1 MVRMD
6 SDLLGILLA
15 LLTFVLPAVSAFL
28 EKRRKEKRR
37 GGARML
43 HAEPSDPY
51 PDKESSTDAEGL
63 HVYATRQE
71 MPPAGG
77 DERDAPQHMQEED
90 VRAREIEE
98 LFEVLLGVQKKPAQE
113 EPVHVEPVVEEI
125 VPEVPVEQ
133 LQQVHSGQ
141 QEELFEEAVPAFGE
155 ALREEDSQPRQQ
167 PARESGADVPAA
179 GKSLKERLKEHPEDM
194 VLFAEIMKPK
204 FKEF

>member
-1 MVRMD
+1 MNRLD
-6 SDLLGILLA
+6 SDLMGLLLA
-15 LLTFVLPAVSAFL
+15 ILTFALPAVSALF
-28 EKRRKEKRR
+28 EKRRKERR
-37 GGARML
+37 RRDASA
-43 HAEPSDPY
+43 HEEPGRQY
-51 PDKESSTDAEGL
+51 PDNESPFSFTEDASSQEGPE
-63 HVYATRQE
+63 VQMEE
-71 MPPAGG
+71 MPRQP
-77 DERDAPQHMQEED
+77 EED
-90 VRAREIEE
+90 ERAREIEE

-125 VPEVPVEQ
+125 VPEVRVEQ
-133 LQQVHSGQ
+133 LQSGQ

-167 PARESGADVPAA
+167 PAQEPGADVPAA

>member
-1 MVRMD
+1 MNRLD
-6 SDLLGILLA
+6 SDLMGLLLA
-15 LLTFVLPAVSAFL
+15 ILTFALPAVSALF
-28 EKRRKEKRR
+28 EKRRKERR
-37 GGARML
+37 RRDA
-43 HAEPSDPY
+43 
-51 PDKESSTDAEGL
+51 SSHEGPE
-63 HVYATRQE
+63 VQMEQMPRQPE
-71 MPPAGG
+71 E
-77 DERDAPQHMQEED
+77 DERT
-90 VRAREIEE
+90 REIEE

-125 VPEVPVEQ
+125 VPEVQVEQ
-133 LQQVHSGQ
+133 LQQVQSGQ